1 MTAFGHDMS
10 ISDNN
15 PHCIEDLYAK
25 YLQFTAVMLEDYK
38 DIEIAGIMVTQALS
52 MYRTVLPEEDYQR
65 MVKSIYERRNEVKT
79 FDGT

>member
-1 MTAFGHDMS
+1 MS

-25 YLQFTAVMLEDYK
+25 YLQFTGVMLEDYK
-38 DIEIAGIMVTQALS
+38 DIEIAGVMVTQALS
-52 MYRTVLPEEDYQR
+52 MYRTVLEEEDYQR
-65 MVKSIYERRNEVKT
+65 MVKSIYERRNDVKS